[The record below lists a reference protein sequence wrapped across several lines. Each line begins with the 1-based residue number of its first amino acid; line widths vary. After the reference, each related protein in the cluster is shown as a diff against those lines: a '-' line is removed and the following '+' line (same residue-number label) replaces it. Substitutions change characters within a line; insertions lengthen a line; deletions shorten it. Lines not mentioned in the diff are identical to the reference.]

1 MEAGTAACHGLHRE
15 KCSNK
20 QTNKQT
26 LTADRS
32 ASPCRMSPAQLEQLL
47 QRMCGAASAT
57 TAGEQYAVAD
67 KRIDLRAFARL
78 IGAQP
83 GPLRSPSCALPYSA
97 AAGRCPLC
105 WIIPLARCPASVG
118 RNGLYY
124 PRTKA
129 LTARLLG
136 AQPSALAIALP
147 RRPQRPPRQPH
158 GRAGVFAT
166 APIHCA
172 VPSGAAHPPERA

>member
-1 MEAGTAACHGLHRE
+1 MPALEAGTAACYGLHRE
-15 KCSNK
+15 NCTSPYCG
-20 QTNKQT
+20 
-26 LTADRS
+26 S
-32 ASPCRMSPAQLEQLL
+32 APPCRMSPAQLEQLL
-47 QRMCGAASAT
+47 QRVCGAASPT
-57 TAGEQYAVAD
+57 TAGEPAVAD
-67 KRIDLRAFARL
+67 KCIDLRAFARL

-97 AAGRCPLC
+97 AVGRCPLC

-166 APIHCA
+166 APAHCA
-172 VPSGAAHPPERA
+172 VPSGATPPPERA